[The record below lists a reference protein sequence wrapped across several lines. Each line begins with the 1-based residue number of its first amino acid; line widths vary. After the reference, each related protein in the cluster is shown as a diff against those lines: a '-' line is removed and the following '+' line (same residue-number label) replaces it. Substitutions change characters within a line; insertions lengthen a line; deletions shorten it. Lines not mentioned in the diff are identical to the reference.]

1 MSARQEL
8 IDFILKM
15 TPEQTKKIIAHLEE
29 IEKELN
35 EEASA

>member
-15 TPEQTKKIIAHLEE
+15 TPDQVKKIIAHLEE

-35 EEASA
+35 EEAGA